1 MKLVL
6 QEPKSFIDSVSIISD
21 LVSEARFQIS
31 QNMIELVAM
40 DAANVAMVI
49 FRLPSSGFQEYEVDE
64 DIEIAI
70 NLANF
75 KKILK
80 RSRND
85 DKLQLEYKD
94 SKLIVQFLGKS
105 TRTFDLP
112 TIEFEEKEQK
122 VPSLNFAGKIT
133 MPSSELVNA
142 VEDVGIIS
150 ESVTLLSKK
159 EKLSVFGEGDLS
171 KAEIEIVPS
180 DEISISINENEDQ
193 VKAKYSIE
201 YLKKMIVGDKISPN
215 VVLEFGNDYPL
226 KLEYKVL
233 DTVELSFILAPRVD
247 N

>member
-21 LVSEARFQIS
+21 LVSEARFQIT

-49 FRLPSSGFQEYEVDE
+49 FRLPSSGFQEYDVPE
-64 DIEIAI
+64 DVELAI

-75 KKILK
+75 KKILR
-80 RSRND
+80 RSRSD
-85 DKLQLEYKD
+85 DRLQLEYNEN
-94 SKLIVQFLGKS
+94 KLIVQFLGKS

-122 VPSLNFAGKIT
+122 IPNLNFASTIT

-142 VEDVGIIS
+142 VDDVGIIS
-150 ESVTLLSKK
+150 ESVSLLSQKD
-159 EKLSVFGEGDLS
+159 KLSVFGEGDLS

-180 DEISISINENEDQ
+180 DDITITLAENEEK
-193 VKAKYSIE
+193 VKAKFSIE
-201 YLKKMIVGDKISPN
+201 YLKKMIVGDKISPQ
-215 VVLEFGNDYPL
+215 VKIQFGNDYPL
-226 KLEYKVL
+226 KIEYKIV

>member
-49 FRLPSSGFQEYEVDE
+49 FRLPSSGFQEYQVDE

-85 DKLQLEYKD
+85 DRLQLEYKD
-94 SKLIVQFLGKS
+94 NKLIVQFLGKS

-150 ESVTLLSKK
+150 ESVTFSSKK
-159 EKLSVFGEGDLS
+159 EKLSVLGEGDLS
-171 KAEIEIVPS
+171 KAEIEIVPN
-180 DEISISINENEDQ
+180 DDITISLQENEEQ

-215 VVLEFGNDYPL
+215 VVLQFGNDYPL

>member
-49 FRLPSSGFQEYEVDE
+49 FRLPSSGFQEYQVDE

-122 VPSLNFAGKIT
+122 VPSLNFTGKIT

-180 DEISISINENEDQ
+180 DEISISIKENEDQ